1 MNNENN
7 INGIPNVNDI
17 KTEDTPAQSF
27 ANLYGNGA
35 QPNQQQ
41 MPNPQMV
48 QPTSPAQAPQMPN
61 PQPVQSVQPQVAPAP
76 QVVQPV
82 QAQPVPPVQPMPNPQ
97 VAQPVSP
104 VQPQVAQIQNQQVV
118 QPVAPV
124 QPIGPQP
131 VPTPQVVEPIQPVQ
145 VDADRLQSIEEQLS
159 KTSQYKP
166 EDFQQE
172 KIDIPT
178 TNQYEKNKSG
188 LTFVIVLF
196 IILALAIVA
205 IPYITKFFS

>member
-7 INGIPNVNDI
+7 INGIPSINDV

-35 QPNQQQ
+35 QQPTQPVQSQ
-41 MPNPQMV
+41 PMPNPQVVQPQQPVQPNSQVAQVV
-48 QPTSPAQAPQMPN
+48 QPT
-61 PQPVQSVQPQVAPAP
+61 QPVQSQPMPNP

-82 QAQPVPPVQPMPNPQ
+82 Q
-97 VAQPVSP
+97 
-104 VQPQVAQIQNQQVV
+104 I
-118 QPVAPV
+118 
-124 QPIGPQP
+124 
-131 VPTPQVVEPIQPVQ
+131 
-145 VDADRLQSIEEQLS
+145 DADRMQSIEEQLS

-188 LTFVIVLF
+188 LAFVIVLF
-196 IILALAIVA
+196 IILAVVIALL
-205 IPYITKFFS
+205 PQITKWLS

>member
-7 INGIPNVNDI
+7 INGIPNVNDVKI
-17 KTEDTPAQSF
+17 EETPAESF
-27 ANLYGNGA
+27 ASLYGNGA
-35 QPNQQQ
+35 QPNQ
-41 MPNPQMV
+41 
-48 QPTSPAQAPQMPN
+48 
-61 PQPVQSVQPQVAPAP
+61 
-76 QVVQPV
+76 
-82 QAQPVPPVQPMPNPQ
+82 QPMPNPQ

-104 VQPQVAQIQNQQVV
+104 VQPQVAQTQNQQVV

-131 VPTPQVVEPIQPVQ
+131 VPTPRVVEPIQPVQ

-196 IILALAIVA
+196 IILVLAIVA

>member
-7 INGIPNVNDI
+7 INGIPKINDVKI
-17 KTEDTPAQSF
+17 EDTPAESF
-27 ANLYGNGA
+27 ASIYGNGA

-41 MPNPQMV
+41 MTNPQIVQSQSVPV
-48 QPTSPAQAPQMPN
+48 QPTQPTPQVVQQMPN
-61 PQPVQSVQPQVAPAP
+61 PQQTQQPVQQPVQPQVAPVSQHVQP
-76 QVVQPV
+76 QPV
-82 QAQPVPPVQPMPNPQ
+82 QQPVPPIQPQPMAN
-97 VAQPVSP
+97 
-104 VQPQVAQIQNQQVV
+104 
-118 QPVAPV
+118 
-124 QPIGPQP
+124 
-131 VPTPQVVEPIQPVQ
+131 PQVVEPIQPVQ
-145 VDADRLQSIEEQLS
+145 VDADRLQAIEEQLS

-196 IILALAIVA
+196 IILVLAIAVS
-205 IPYITKFFS
+205 PFVSKFFS

>member
-7 INGIPNVNDI
+7 INGIPNVNDVKI
-17 KTEDTPAQSF
+17 EETPAESF
-27 ANLYGNGA
+27 ASLYGNGA
-35 QPNQQQ
+35 QPNQQP
-41 MPNPQMV
+41 MPNPQV
-48 QPTSPAQAPQMPN
+48 AQPVSTAQAPQMPN

-76 QVVQPV
+76 QVVQP
-82 QAQPVPPVQPMPNPQ
+82 QPMPNPQ

-104 VQPQVAQIQNQQVV
+104 VQPQVAQTQNQQVV

-131 VPTPQVVEPIQPVQ
+131 VPTPRVVEPIQPVQ

-159 KTSQYKP
+159 KTSQYQP

-196 IILALAIVA
+196 IILVLAIVA

>member
-7 INGIPNVNDI
+7 INGIPSINDV

-35 QPNQQQ
+35 Q
-41 MPNPQMV
+41 
-48 QPTSPAQAPQMPN
+48 QPT
-61 PQPVQSVQPQVAPAP
+61 QPVQS
-76 QVVQPV
+76 
-82 QAQPVPPVQPMPNPQ
+82 QPMPNPQ
-97 VAQPVSP
+97 VAQPQQP
-104 VQPQVAQIQNQQVV
+104 VQQPVPPVQNPQMPQQANPQVAQPQPMPNPQVVQPQPVQQPVPPVQNPQMPQQPNPQVV
-118 QPVAPV
+118 QPV
-124 QPIGPQP
+124 QI
-131 VPTPQVVEPIQPVQ
+131 
-145 VDADRLQSIEEQLS
+145 DADRMQSIEEQLS

-188 LTFVIVLF
+188 LAFVIVLF
-196 IILALAIVA
+196 IILAVVIVLL
-205 IPYITKFFS
+205 PQITKWLS

>member
-7 INGIPNVNDI
+7 INGIPNINDVKI
-17 KTEDTPAQSF
+17 EETPEESF
-27 ANLYGNGA
+27 DSLYGNGA
-35 QPNQQQ
+35 K
-41 MPNPQMV
+41 
-48 QPTSPAQAPQMPN
+48 QPTQPAQQPTQPAQQPMPN

-82 QAQPVPPVQPMPNPQ
+82 QAQPVQPQPMPNPQ
-97 VAQPVSP
+97 VVQPVPP
-104 VQPQVAQIQNQQVV
+104 VQPQPMPNPQVV
-118 QPVAPV
+118 QPVPPV
-124 QPIGPQP
+124 QPQPMPNPQ
-131 VPTPQVVEPIQPVQ
+131 VVQPTQQVVEPIQPVEI
-145 VDADRLQSIEEQLS
+145 DSDRLQSIEEQLS

-196 IILALAIVA
+196 IILVLAIVA

>member
-7 INGIPNVNDI
+7 INGIPNVNDVKI
-17 KTEDTPAQSF
+17 EETPAESF
-27 ANLYGNGA
+27 ASLYGNGA
-35 QPNQQQ
+35 QPNQQP
-41 MPNPQMV
+41 MPNPQTV
-48 QPTSPAQAPQMPN
+48 QQTSPAQAPQMPN

-82 QAQPVPPVQPMPNPQ
+82 QAQPVQPQPMPNPQ

-104 VQPQVAQIQNQQVV
+104 VQPQVAQTQNQQVV

-188 LTFVIVLF
+188 LTFVIVLS
-196 IILALAIVA
+196 IILVIAIIAL
-205 IPYITKFFS
+205 PYITKFFS

>member
-7 INGIPNVNDI
+7 INGIPNVNDVKI
-17 KTEDTPAQSF
+17 EETPAESF
-27 ANLYGNGA
+27 ASLYGNGA
-35 QPNQQQ
+35 QPNPQPMQ
-41 MPNPQMV
+41 NPQMV

-61 PQPVQSVQPQVAPAP
+61 PQPMQ
-76 QVVQPV
+76 
-82 QAQPVPPVQPMPNPQ
+82 NPQ
-97 VAQPVSP
+97 VAQPVSQ
-104 VQPQVAQIQNQQVV
+104 VQPQVAQTQNQQVV
-118 QPVAPV
+118 QSVAPV

>member
-7 INGIPNVNDI
+7 INGIPNVNDVKI
-17 KTEDTPAQSF
+17 EETPAESF
-27 ANLYGNGA
+27 ASLYGNGA
-35 QPNQQQ
+35 QPNQQP

-61 PQPVQSVQPQVAPAP
+61 PQPVQSVQPQVAPTP
-76 QVVQPV
+76 
-82 QAQPVPPVQPMPNPQ
+82 
-97 VAQPVSP
+97 
-104 VQPQVAQIQNQQVV
+104 QVV

-196 IILALAIVA
+196 IILVLAIVA

>member
-17 KTEDTPAQSF
+17 KIEDTPAESF
-27 ANLYGNGA
+27 ASLYGNGTQ
-35 QPNQQQ
+35 QP
-41 MPNPQMV
+41 
-48 QPTSPAQAPQMPN
+48 A
-61 PQPVQSVQPQVAPAP
+61 QPVQPQPMPNSQV
-76 QVVQPV
+76 
-82 QAQPVPPVQPMPNPQ
+82 AQPVPPVQPQPMPNSQ
-97 VAQPVSP
+97 VAQPVPP
-104 VQPQVAQIQNQQVV
+104 VQPQPMPNSQVAQPVPPVQPQPMPNPQVV

-196 IILALAIVA
+196 IILVLAIVA
-205 IPYITKFFS
+205 IPYISKFFG

>member
-7 INGIPNVNDI
+7 INGIPNVNDVKI
-17 KTEDTPAQSF
+17 EDTPAESF
-27 ANLYGNGA
+27 ASLYGNSA
-35 QPNQQQ
+35 Q
-41 MPNPQMV
+41 
-48 QPTSPAQAPQMPN
+48 
-61 PQPVQSVQPQVAPAP
+61 QPVQPQPNPNP
-76 QVVQPV
+76 QVVQPAQPV
-82 QAQPVPPVQPMPNPQ
+82 QPQPMPNPQVVQPAQPVQPQPMPNPQVVQPVPPVQPQPMPN
-97 VAQPVSP
+97 
-104 VQPQVAQIQNQQVV
+104 
-118 QPVAPV
+118 
-124 QPIGPQP
+124 
-131 VPTPQVVEPIQPVQ
+131 PQVVEPIQPVQ

-205 IPYITKFFS
+205 LPFITKFFS